1 MADQP
6 VPTKPSRKPFFS
18 TPPGLITGG
27 FMLWIL
33 SFAMSGALTVAI
45 YKTEVAQAQTIQQDL
60 IAEIETAQ
68 AGDGFDAATTKP
80 ADRTNMILTAYIGYT
95 VQILVAVGG
104 TVMLLIGSVR
114 WGVHGK
120 HAVGAPRNDDELA
133 LLNSINER
141 LLLSETAKRIA
152 YRHEDIDLLRG
163 TIKNDIQHK
172 DFDAA
177 LVLVNEI
184 SSTYGHKEEAE
195 EYREQI
201 INARTAEMETKVD
214 LALAKLDETLARH
227 DFDNAGHEAFKIQR
241 LYADSPRTKDVHR
254 KVSHARDQYKH
265 DLEREF
271 LEAAKVDDVD
281 RAMDLLKVLDRYLT
295 EKEAGPFRETARGII
310 GKKRENLGVQFKIAI
325 HDKEWLRA
333 VAVGEHIIRE
343 FPNTRMADEAR
354 GLLDLLRE
362 RAAGQRAASSRSGD
376 SRSSDAHTRNSDDAH
391 HDASKS

>member
-1 MADQP
+1 MAQQP
-6 VPTKPSRKPFFS
+6 DSTPAQRKPFLS

-27 FMLWIL
+27 LALWLL
-33 SFAMSGALTVAI
+33 SFAMSCALTIAI
-45 YKTEVAQAQTIQQDL
+45 YKTQQANPQV
-60 IAEIETAQ
+60 E
-68 AGDGFDAATTKP
+68 DAAAIEFTSASDK
-80 ADRTNMILTAYIGYT
+80 TNMILTAYVGYS
-95 VQILVAVGG
+95 VPILVAIGG

-120 HAVGAPRNDDELA
+120 HAAGVPGNGQELG

-152 YRHEDIDLLRG
+152 YRHEDIDLLRS
-163 TIKNDIQHK
+163 TIKTDIQNH

-184 SSTYGHKEEAE
+184 GSTYGHKEEAE

-201 INARTAEMETKVD
+201 IYARTTEMETKVD
-214 LALAKLDETLARH
+214 RALAKLDETLARH
-227 DFDNAGHEAFKIQR
+227 DFDSAGNEALKIQR
-241 LYADSPRTKDVHR
+241 LYSDSPRVKDVHR
-254 KVSHARDQYKH
+254 KVAHARDQYKH

-281 RAMDLLKVLDRYLT
+281 RAMDLLKVLDRYLS
-295 EKEAGPFRETARGII
+295 EQEAGPFRETARGII

-354 GLLDLLRE
+354 GMLDLLRE

-376 SRSSDAHTRNSDDAH
+376 NQARSTDDAQE
-391 HDASKS
+391 ANS

>member
-1 MADQP
+1 MAQP
-6 VPTKPSRKPFFS
+6 TDSTPARRKSFLS
-18 TPPGLITGG
+18 TPPGLIAGG
-27 FMLWIL
+27 LALWVL
-33 SFAMSGALTVAI
+33 SFAMSCALTVAI
-45 YKTEVAQAQTIQQDL
+45 YKTQEANPDV
-60 IAEIETAQ
+60 E
-68 AGDGFDAATTKP
+68 DAAAIEFT
-80 ADRTNMILTAYIGYT
+80 AADDRTDMILTAYIGYT
-95 VQILVAVGG
+95 VPILVAIGG
-104 TVMLLIGSVR
+104 TVMLLVGSVR

-120 HAVGAPRNDDELA
+120 HATGIPGNAKELS

-152 YRHEDIDLLRG
+152 YRHEDIDLLRS
-163 TIKNDIQHK
+163 TIKTDIQNH

-184 SSTYGHKEEAE
+184 GSTYGHKEEAE
-195 EYREQI
+195 EYREQVI
-201 INARTAEMETKVD
+201 YARTTEMETKVD
-214 LALAKLDETLARH
+214 RALAKLDETLARH
-227 DFDNAGHEAFKIQR
+227 DFDSAGNEALKIQR
-241 LYADSPRTKDVHR
+241 LYSDSPRVKDVHR

-281 RAMDLLKVLDRYLT
+281 RAMDLLKVLDRYLS
-295 EKEAGPFRETARGII
+295 EQEAGPFRETARGII

-354 GLLDLLRE
+354 GMLDQLRE
-362 RAAGQRAASSRSGD
+362 RAAGQRAASSRGGD
-376 SRSSDAHTRNSDDAH
+376 NHARSADDVSQESNA
-391 HDASKS
+391 

>member
-1 MADQP
+1 MAQQTDASP
-6 VPTKPSRKPFFS
+6 ARRKSFLS

-27 FMLWIL
+27 FALWVL
-33 SFAMSGALTVAI
+33 SFAMSCALTIAMDQSQTENPETEEAAAI
-45 YKTEVAQAQTIQQDL
+45 AFTSSD
-60 IAEIETAQ
+60 
-68 AGDGFDAATTKP
+68 
-80 ADRTNMILTAYIGYT
+80 DRTNMILTAYIGYT
-95 VQILVAVGG
+95 VPILVAIGG

-120 HAVGAPRNDDELA
+120 HATGIPGNDQELG

-141 LLLSETAKRIA
+141 MLLSETAKRIA
-152 YRHEDIDLLRG
+152 YRHEDIDLLRS
-163 TIKNDIQHK
+163 TIKTDIQNH

-184 SSTYGHKEEAE
+184 GKTYGHKEEAE
-195 EYREQI
+195 EYRDQI
-201 INARTAEMETKVD
+201 IYARTTEMETKVD
-214 LALAKLDETLARH
+214 RALAKLDETLARH
-227 DFDNAGHEAFKIQR
+227 DFDSAGNEALKIQR
-241 LYADSPRTKDVHR
+241 LYSDSPRVKDVHR
-254 KVSHARDQYKH
+254 KVAHAREQYKH

-354 GLLDLLRE
+354 GMLDLLRE
-362 RAAGQRAASSRSGD
+362 RAAGQRAASSRGGD
-376 SRSSDAHTRNSDDAH
+376 THARRADGTEAETDA
-391 HDASKS
+391 